1 MRAHSVWPAAF
12 GLFVAWLTY
21 SLAPLWPVLGGLP
34 GSASFYASARIFYYA
49 ALFLATLVL
58 AILWNRPCDRS
69 GTLFKSLMLATVF
82 GQLVT
87 GILGHATS
95 DPDEPYNV
103 WIACSFVLS
112 GAMTPILQI
121 AWAHAVPRAW
131 NAISGKDVLCASGT
145 CVAALLL
152 LCFSTPLNDLLYSLI
167 PLGSLCLL
175 SPSRRWLDPESESA
189 PDPAPKQSVGAPFA
203 LLGGIACAL
212 AGSHVFN
219 GAAEI
224 GPSLQQ
230 PPIFVGIF
238 TALALFALLQRLSPN
253 HRADVTATATA
264 SVLAILL
271 SIAIQGLTSETTGAT
286 SSVAAQILHAIV
298 LTCEYL
304 IYLLGL
310 ALALERTPKETP
322 TSWRRFSLP
331 IVNGGVAIGAVSG
344 ILVTANILTYTVLS
358 LIFSAAALLLLGI
371 SWGIRY
377 AHFHAEPRDTRGER
391 LSSFEQAHGLSE
403 REREVFRLWVSGH
416 QLDYIADALCISKN
430 TVKTH
435 VAHIYKKT
443 ETANREELIQLV
455 ERR

>member
-1 MRAHSVWPAAF
+1 
-12 GLFVAWLTY
+12 
-21 SLAPLWPVLGGLP
+21 
-34 GSASFYASARIFYYA
+34 
-49 ALFLATLVL
+49 
-58 AILWNRPCDRS
+58 
-69 GTLFKSLMLATVF
+69 
-82 GQLVT
+82 
-87 GILGHATS
+87 
-95 DPDEPYNV
+95 
-103 WIACSFVLS
+103 
-112 GAMTPILQI
+112 MTPILQI

-131 NAISGKDVLCASGT
+131 DAISGKDVLCASGT

-152 LCFSTPLNDLLYSLI
+152 LCFSTPLNDPLYSLI

-304 IYLLGL
+304 IYLLGRGTAPARHIVGHPL
-310 ALALERTPKETP
+310 RALPCGTPRHP
-322 TSWRRFSLP
+322 RR
-331 IVNGGVAIGAVSG
+331 
-344 ILVTANILTYTVLS
+344 
-358 LIFSAAALLLLGI
+358 AALLIRAGARALRAGARGLPPVGVGASARLHRRRALHLEEHREDACRAHLQEDRDGQPRGAHPARRATLG
-371 SWGIRY
+371 
-377 AHFHAEPRDTRGER
+377 ARGCAGWARMR
-391 LSSFEQAHGLSE
+391 LCGLTG
-403 REREVFRLWVSGH
+403 V
-416 QLDYIADALCISKN
+416 
-430 TVKTH
+430 
-435 VAHIYKKT
+435 
-443 ETANREELIQLV
+443 
-455 ERR
+455 